1 MYVRFPITVLA
12 TLFVTSAITSVHRC
26 KGKNTYLLHTHLVLA
41 AAVNEE
47 IGTLLILDVRQF
59 LFP

>member
-12 TLFVTSAITSVHRC
+12 ALFVTSAITSVHRC

-47 IGTLLILDVRQF
+47 IGTLLILDTRQF